1 MTNRITGLNSGLD
14 TESLITALTSRY
26 QTTLDKNKGGQTKLE
41 WKQDRW
47 KTTNKAIVDF
57 YNGSLEKLR
66 WSTAYR
72 KKITTAS
79 NESALSITTGSN
91 AMVASH
97 TISSTKMA
105 RSSYLTSNEIHKQN
119 GEKADKSTTM
129 EELGIA
135 DGTVIKFKMGA
146 DLDQEL
152 SITLNSGDT
161 MSSLADK
168 LNSAATESG
177 IGISAN
183 FDEKF
188 GRLHI
193 ASKKTGVDNQF
204 KVDMSAATDALS
216 TLGITDQT
224 ISDQYQKASDAEIVM
239 DGVTY
244 KDSGNTMDINGM
256 TITIKQD
263 TNDAFTVETKDDTS
277 GVYDMV
283 KGFLK
288 DYNELIKS
296 LETLYNADKASKYD
310 ILTSDQK
317 EAMTDDEI
325 KDWNDKIKSGLL
337 SKDKTLGN
345 VISALK
351 KAMSGTY
358 SIGGSEDQTAS
369 LATFGIATAGYF
381 DSKDNERG
389 MYHIDGDPDDS
400 YSSNN
405 TDLLKAAIAARPE
418 EVEDFFMNLSKEVYR
433 SLGNLMKG
441 TEYSSAFTVYE
452 DKLMAS
458 QYSDYNSK
466 ISDAE
471 KALEARQDYY
481 YKKFASME
489 TALAKINSTSASF
502 GNMLGY

>member
-57 YNGSLEKLR
+57 YNGSLEKMR

-105 RSSYLTSNEIHKQN
+105 RSSYLTSNEIHKKN
-119 GEKADKSTTM
+119 GGKADKSTTM

-183 FDEKF
+183 FD
-188 GRLHI
+188 
-193 ASKKTGVDNQF
+193 
-204 KVDMSAATDALS
+204 
-216 TLGITDQT
+216 
-224 ISDQYQKASDAEIVM
+224 
-239 DGVTY
+239 
-244 KDSGNTMDINGM
+244 
-256 TITIKQD
+256 
-263 TNDAFTVETKDDTS
+263 
-277 GVYDMV
+277 
-283 KGFLK
+283 
-288 DYNELIKS
+288 
-296 LETLYNADKASKYD
+296 
-310 ILTSDQK
+310 
-317 EAMTDDEI
+317 
-325 KDWNDKIKSGLL
+325 
-337 SKDKTLGN
+337 
-345 VISALK
+345 
-351 KAMSGTY
+351 
-358 SIGGSEDQTAS
+358 
-369 LATFGIATAGYF
+369 
-381 DSKDNERG
+381 
-389 MYHIDGDPDDS
+389 
-400 YSSNN
+400 
-405 TDLLKAAIAARPE
+405 
-418 EVEDFFMNLSKEVYR
+418 
-433 SLGNLMKG
+433 
-441 TEYSSAFTVYE
+441 
-452 DKLMAS
+452 
-458 QYSDYNSK
+458 
-466 ISDAE
+466 
-471 KALEARQDYY
+471 
-481 YKKFASME
+481 
-489 TALAKINSTSASF
+489 
-502 GNMLGY
+502 